1 MGGLLP
7 LDLISLI
14 LARVPVKCIL
24 RLKCVCKLWSVL
36 ITSPDFANLHLRLNS
51 GSCDDRLLI
60 LLAGEDRCLYSF
72 SLDSPEYPA
81 TKVVHFEGFRFNSI
95 VGSCNGLILCICG
108 EAPHLHIVLV
118 NPSTMRYR
126 RVPNLQVPQ
135 NYMDVSYGFGF
146 DSGSN
151 DYKVVRIVHL
161 FYGYANGSAFNGRQV
176 MVYSFRNDSW
186 KMVEEDVCLHKKPA
200 HRNGVL
206 VNNKLHWLLWYPSL
220 REHRIASFDVCSEKW
235 SEVPMPD
242 YIENGPIHPKNRMA
256 WRLYGMDKEDDM
268 VDLGV
273 LDGCL
278 CLLTKNY
285 RRLFGEVDVWV
296 MKDYGVKDSWM
307 RLFDAS
313 DLDITGSLEV
323 APIAY
328 TKGDTEILLRTFNL
342 SRVFWYNLKEKRARS
357 ADFQGVRD
365 YRQVNVCIPSLVSL
379 PGSGQTFKEKQ
390 LIPRHEEY

>member
-1 MGGLLP
+1 
-7 LDLISLI
+7 
-14 LARVPVKCIL
+14 
-24 RLKCVCKLWSVL
+24 
-36 ITSPDFANLHLRLNS
+36 
-51 GSCDDRLLI
+51 
-60 LLAGEDRCLYSF
+60 
-72 SLDSPEYPA
+72 
-81 TKVVHFEGFRFNSI
+81 
-95 VGSCNGLILCICG
+95 
-108 EAPHLHIVLV
+108 
-118 NPSTMRYR
+118 
-126 RVPNLQVPQ
+126 
-135 NYMDVSYGFGF
+135 
-146 DSGSN
+146 
-151 DYKVVRIVHL
+151 
-161 FYGYANGSAFNGRQV
+161 
-176 MVYSFRNDSW
+176 
-186 KMVEEDVCLHKKPA
+186 
-200 HRNGVL
+200 
-206 VNNKLHWLLWYPSL
+206 
-220 REHRIASFDVCSEKW
+220 
-235 SEVPMPD
+235 
-242 YIENGPIHPKNRMA
+242 
-256 WRLYGMDKEDDM
+256 MDKEDDM